1 MTRPTVARAQ
11 PDNILSRRSATVKAA
26 RQLGKRA
33 FRERA
38 RSFLAVGPQAVTEA
52 LRRPDVVT
60 ELFVTG
66 PSRARH
72 RDLTD
77 RAAAAG
83 VSVHEV
89 SGEVMA
95 ELAQTITPQGVLAV
109 CRFIDVSLAA
119 LLGGSPRLVAVLA
132 SVRDPGNAGT
142 VVRTA
147 DAAGADGVVF
157 AAASVDPYNAK
168 CVRSSAGSLF
178 HLPVVTG
185 PALPDVLS
193 GLRAAGLQVLAADGS
208 AGQILDGA
216 GGPDLARPTAWLF
229 GNEAW
234 GLPDSLLELADA
246 AVAVPIYG
254 QAESLNLAAAAAVCL
269 YASARHAH
277 SEP

>member
-1 MTRPTVARAQ
+1 MTRPGLARAQ
-11 PDNILSRRSATVKAA
+11 PDGVRSRRSATVKAA

-38 RSFLAVGPQAVTEA
+38 RLFLAEGPQAVREA
-52 LRRPDVVT
+52 LARPDVVT
-60 ELFVTG
+60 EVFVTDQG
-66 PSRARH
+66 RARH
-72 RDLTD
+72 RELAD

-83 VSVHEV
+83 LAVHEV
-89 SGEVMA
+89 GSDVMA
-95 ELAQTITPQGVLAV
+95 ELAQTITPQGIVAV
-109 CRFIDVSLAA
+109 CRFVDVPLAA
-119 LLGGSPRLVAVLA
+119 LLARTPRLVAVLV

-178 HLPVVTG
+178 HLPVVAG
-185 PALPDVLS
+185 SALPDVIA
-193 GLRAAGLQVLAADGS
+193 GLRADGLQVLAADGS
-208 AGQILDGA
+208 AGQVLDGA
-216 GGPDLARPTAWLF
+216 DAPDLARPTAWLF

-234 GLPDSLLELADA
+234 GLPAGLLELADA

-269 YASARHAH
+269 YASARYSRAR
-277 SEP
+277 P